1 MLRPSMIIPNYS
13 NQFLYP
19 ALYYILSSLEFPSI
33 AEYRPTNPVKDRRFE
48 QLDNSAST
56 HTSSN
61 RPRKMSR
68 HPPFIEIEA
77 SRPEF
82 DRNFT
87 PVVTKTPN
95 PSFKPGQG
103 LNDLP
108 CAGEFQPN
116 DAKWRSINPEEQAGG
131 DVYKMMIS
139 GITPRPIAFVSSM
152 GSDGKAN
159 LAPMS
164 YFAAVCHNPPTIM
177 ISVAAGKLTDGL
189 KDTSHNIKETKEF
202 CVSIISEPFLEA
214 ANFTS
219 IDAPYNV
226 DEWALSGLTQRSSET
241 VRPPHVAE
249 SAFTMECE
257 VLHWYD
263 LIGDK
268 GKPTQ
273 AVVLGKIKRFQ
284 VKEFVLD
291 PQDQMKILTEKLRPM
306 SRLGGISYGRSTQM
320 VEIPRPVWDQVKN
333 TPEVKEALEQGPR
346 KTEK

>member
-1 MLRPSMIIPNYS
+1 
-13 NQFLYP
+13 
-19 ALYYILSSLEFPSI
+19 
-33 AEYRPTNPVKDRRFE
+33 
-48 QLDNSAST
+48 
-56 HTSSN
+56 
-61 RPRKMSR
+61 MSR
-68 HPPFIEIEA
+68 HPPFIDVEA

-82 DRNFT
+82 DRDFV

-103 LNDLP
+103 LNDLIIFP
-108 CAGEFQPN
+108 QPYAKEFQPN
-116 DAKWRSINPEEQAGG
+116 EGKWRSIIPEEQAGS

-152 GSDGKAN
+152 GSDGNAN

-164 YFAAVCHNPPTIM
+164 YFAVVSHNPPTIM
-177 ISVAAGKLTDGL
+177 ISVAAGKLNDGL
-189 KDTSHNIKETKEF
+189 KDTSHNIKETSEF

-219 IDAPYNV
+219 IDAPNNV
-226 DEWALSGLTQRSSET
+226 DEWVLSGLTQRPSET
-241 VRPPHVAE
+241 VKPPHVAE
-249 SAFTMECE
+249 SAFSMECE

-268 GKPTQ
+268 GQPT
-273 AVVLGKIKRFQ
+273 Q

-291 PQDQMKILTEKLRPM
+291 PEDQMKVLTEKLRPI
-306 SRLGGISYGRSTQM
+306 SRLGGISYARSTQM

-346 KTEK
+346 KIEE

>member
-1 MLRPSMIIPNYS
+1 
-13 NQFLYP
+13 
-19 ALYYILSSLEFPSI
+19 
-33 AEYRPTNPVKDRRFE
+33 
-48 QLDNSAST
+48 
-56 HTSSN
+56 
-61 RPRKMSR
+61 MSR
-68 HPPFIEIEA
+68 HRPFIDVEA

-82 DRNFT
+82 DRDFV
-87 PVVTKTPN
+87 PLVTKTPN

-108 CAGEFQPN
+108 YAKEFQPN
-116 DAKWRSINPEEQAGG
+116 EGKWRSIIPEEQAGS

-152 GSDGKAN
+152 GSDGNAN

-164 YFAAVCHNPPTIM
+164 YFAVVSHNPPTIM
-177 ISVAAGKLTDGL
+177 ISVAAGKLNDGL
-189 KDTSHNIKETKEF
+189 KDTSHNIKETSEF

-219 IDAPYNV
+219 IDAPNNV
-226 DEWALSGLTQRSSET
+226 DEWVLSGLTQRPSET
-241 VRPPHVAE
+241 VKPPHVAE
-249 SAFTMECE
+249 SAFSMECE

-268 GKPTQ
+268 GQPTQ
-273 AVVLGKIKRFQ
+273 AVILGKIKRFQ

-291 PQDQMKILTEKLRPM
+291 PEDQMKVLTERLRPM
-306 SRLGGISYGRSTQM
+306 SRLGGISYARSTQM

-346 KTEK
+346 KIEE